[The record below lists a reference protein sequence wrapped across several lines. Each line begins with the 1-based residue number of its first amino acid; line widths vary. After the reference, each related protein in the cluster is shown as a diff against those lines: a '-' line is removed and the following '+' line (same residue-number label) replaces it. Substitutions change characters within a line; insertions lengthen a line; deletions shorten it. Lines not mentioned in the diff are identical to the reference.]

1 MENAR
6 RKSKVWEIAVIAA
19 IASGI
24 AAYLAFLVRN
34 TGIPVRERLG
44 QFESGKVRARF
55 KMPPSGPFHLVL
67 AIDKAP
73 KVMFD
78 AKTRPT
84 RDGADGYVQV
94 NDGTNVVARF
104 SLAHAD
110 LEPCNWLESHGFG
123 VSYIVGWRQ
132 TPRLEELL
140 VPGRV
145 YEIEAQSDDLSS
157 TNTSLW
163 ISCIVAN
170 KDRELAS
177 GMKLK

>member
-1 MENAR
+1 MEREQRN
-6 RKSKVWEIAVIAA
+6 SNVWVVAVVAA
-19 IASGI
+19 IALGI
-24 AAYLAFLVRN
+24 AAYLTLVVRN

-84 RDGADGYVQV
+84 RDGANGYVQV

-110 LEPCNWLESHGFG
+110 IEPCTWLESHGFG
-123 VSYIVGWRQ
+123 VSYILGWRKSPQ
-132 TPRLEELL
+132 LRQLL

-145 YEIEAQSDDLSS
+145 YEIEAQFDDLSS

-170 KDRELAS
+170 KHRELAS
-177 GMKLK
+177 RMKLK

>member
-1 MENAR
+1 MEIER
-6 RKSKVWEIAVIAA
+6 RNTNVWAVAVISAIAVG
-19 IASGI
+19 IAS
-24 AAYLAFLVRN
+24 YLAFVVRN

-44 QFESGKVRARF
+44 QFESGKVRAKF

-67 AIDKAP
+67 AVDKGP

-78 AKTRPT
+78 AKTRPEKES
-84 RDGADGYVQV
+84 ADGYVQV
-94 NDGTNVVARF
+94 KDGTNVMARF

-110 LEPCNWLESHGFG
+110 LEPCNWLARDGFG
-123 VSYIVGWRQ
+123 VSYILGWRQ
-132 TPRLEELL
+132 SPRLDKLL

-145 YEIEAQSDDLSS
+145 YDIEARFDGASS

-177 GMKLK
+177 SMKLR

>member
-1 MENAR
+1 MQ
-6 RKSKVWEIAVIAA
+6 KSGDNGSAWAFFAIPAILVLIGLFVNYVGGKV
-19 IASGI
+19 
-24 AAYLAFLVRN
+24 
-34 TGIPVRERLG
+34 GIPVRERLG

-55 KMPPSGPFHLVL
+55 KMPPSGPFHLLL

-123 VSYIVGWRQ
+123 VSYILGWRKSPQ
-132 TPRLEELL
+132 LRQLL

-145 YEIEAQSDDLSS
+145 YEIEAQFDDLSS

-170 KDRELAS
+170 KHRELAS

>member
-1 MENAR
+1 MESEQRN
-6 RKSKVWEIAVIAA
+6 SNVWVVAVVAA
-19 IASGI
+19 IALGI
-24 AAYLAFLVRN
+24 GAYLTLVVRN
-34 TGIPVRERLG
+34 TGIPVREQLG
-44 QFESGKVRARF
+44 QFESGKVLARF

-67 AIDKAP
+67 AVDKGP

-78 AKTRPT
+78 AKTRPEKES
-84 RDGADGYVQV
+84 ADGYVQV
-94 NDGTNVVARF
+94 KDGTNVMARF

-110 LEPCNWLESHGFG
+110 LEPCNWLERDGFG
-123 VSYIVGWRQ
+123 VSYILGWRQ
-132 TPRLEELL
+132 SPRLEQLL

-145 YEIEAQSDDLSS
+145 YDIEAHFDGASS

-177 GMKLK
+177 SMKLK